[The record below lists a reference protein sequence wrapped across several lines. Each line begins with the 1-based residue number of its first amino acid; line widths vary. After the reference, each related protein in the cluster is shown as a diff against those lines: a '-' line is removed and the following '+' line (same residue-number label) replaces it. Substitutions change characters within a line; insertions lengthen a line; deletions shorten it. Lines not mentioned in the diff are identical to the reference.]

1 MSAIKRLWSHFSN
14 RLRPKAQLEA
24 ARAARRFS
32 TWKVGSESTN
42 TLILQGGDLLRNR
55 ARDLVRS
62 NPYAANATASFA
74 AHVVG
79 AGIKPSLLLPDADLK
94 EKIQRLWLDW
104 VSEADADGQTTFY
117 GLQAMAAR
125 SLFEVGETFIR
136 FRPRRQEDGLSV
148 PLQLQILPAEQ
159 LPLTK
164 NEQLPNGRRVSM
176 GIEFDRIGRR
186 RAYHFY
192 RNHPGDIHQQN
203 GKDFIRVPAE
213 EVLHVFQA
221 KQEGQIRGLSQLT
234 PAIPKL
240 HLLEQYDDAELERK
254 KVAAMY
260 AAFVTK
266 PDFEDAAN
274 QEDQIGDEAAVHL
287 QPGTLEYLLPG
298 EDVKFS
304 DPADVGG
311 AYEAFQY
318 RTLLACCAAMGI
330 PYSNVTGDLKRANYS
345 SLREAKIEFRRRVEP
360 AQNHI
365 LIFQLCRPVWNRWI
379 NDVALSGVLTLPGY
393 ADNPRPYR
401 RVKWIPPRWDWVDP
415 LKDRKA
421 DIEAIK
427 MGIKS
432 RSDVIESEGSD
443 PEEVDRRIQIDQQR
457 EEKLGLQF
465 EYSPK
470 PTHPL
475 EEKEWGKTGSE

>member
-1 MSAIKRLWSHFSN
+1 MSAIKRLWSQLSQS
-14 RLRPKAQLEA
+14 LKPKAQLEA
-24 ARAARRFS
+24 ARAVRRLS
-32 TWKVGSESTN
+32 TWQVGSESTN

-74 AHVVG
+74 AHAVG
-79 AGIKPSLLLPDADLK
+79 AGIKPSLLLQHAELK
-94 EKIQRLWLDW
+94 EEIQRLWLDW

-125 SLFEVGETFIR
+125 SLFEAGETFIR
-136 FRPRRQEDGLSV
+136 FRSRQPDDGLSV
-148 PLQLQILPAEQ
+148 PLQLQLLPAEQ
-159 LPLTK
+159 LALTK
-164 NEQLPNGRRVSM
+164 TELLSGGRRITM

-192 RNHPGDIHQQN
+192 RNHPGDIHQQ
-203 GKDFIRVPAE
+203 KDNDFVRVPAE

-260 AAFVTK
+260 AAFVTQ

-274 QEDQIGDEAAVHL
+274 QGDQIGDEATVHL
-287 QPGTLEYLLPG
+287 QPGTLQYLLPG

-311 AYEAFQY
+311 SYEAFQY

-345 SLREAKIEFRRRVEP
+345 SLREAKIEFRRRIEAIQHHV
-360 AQNHI
+360 
-365 LIFQLCRPVWNRWI
+365 LIFQMCRPIWNRWI
-379 NDVALSGVLTLPGY
+379 NDVALSGALTLPGY

-443 PEEVDRRIQIDQQR
+443 PEEVDRRIQVDRQR

-465 EYSPK
+465 ESSPM
-470 PTHPL
+470 PIHPS
-475 EEKEWGKTGSE
+475 EEKV